1 MAKRAIAQSTA
12 RELGPKGVH
21 VAHVVV
27 DGVVDNPNTRK
38 FFTDKVRYR
47 KIQ

>member
-1 MAKRAIAQSTA
+1 MAKRAIAQSSA
-12 RELGPKGVH
+12 RELGPMGVH

-38 FFTDKVRYR
+38 FFTGKVTY
-47 KIQ
+47 QEL